1 MPLEVR
7 NVITNAVYRCEV
19 CGRLTSTPVIYKT
32 CCMNKPVILCSRECL
47 YRWMSEWV
55 KNQDQ
60 IVNRSQNVNR
70 SPLRK
75 LHL

>member
-19 CGRLTSTPVIYKT
+19 CGKLTSTPIIYKT

-47 YRWMSEWV
+47 NKWLSEWV

-60 IVNRSQNVNR
+60 IINRGQNIAR
-70 SPLRK
+70 KPLRK

>member
-19 CGRLTSTPVIYKT
+19 CGKLTSTPIIYKT
-32 CCMNKPVILCSRECL
+32 CCMNKPVILCGRECL
-47 YRWMSEWV
+47 NKWLSEWV

-60 IVNRSQNVNR
+60 IINRGQNIAR
-70 SPLRK
+70 KPLRK